1 MLKTSDVSS
10 VCKILD
16 HDRAVECWV
25 LAPVLDKDGKPAID
39 KVARICWV
47 YPRDGAG
54 TLRVA
59 VTDWGNRTASGE
71 PTHFVNK
78 AGGYGYDK
86 RTAALEGCTVGGI
99 ELGDH
104 CDSEGRPRL
113 SDLARAKGWMI
124 IGSIG
129 H

>member
-1 MLKTSDVSS
+1 MLKTSDVSA
-10 VCKILD
+10 VCEILD

-25 LAPVLDKDGKPAID
+25 LAPVLDKNGQPAID
-39 KVARICWV
+39 KIARICWV

-59 VTDWGNRTASGE
+59 VTDWGKRTPSGE
-71 PTHFVNK
+71 PAHYINK

-86 RTAALEGCTVGGI
+86 RTAALDGCTVGGV

-104 CDSEGRPRL
+104 CDPGGKPRL
-113 SDLARAKGWMI
+113 TELARSKGWMI
-124 IGSIG
+124 IGSVD
-129 H
+129 

>member
-1 MLKTSDVSS
+1 MLKTSDVSA

-25 LAPVLDKDGKPAID
+25 LAPVLDKDGQPAID
-39 KVARICWV
+39 KIARVCWV

-59 VTDWGNRTASGE
+59 VTDWGKRTPSGE
-71 PTHFVNK
+71 PTHYINK

-86 RTAALEGCTVGGI
+86 RTAALDGCTVGGV

-104 CDSEGRPRL
+104 GDGTGRPVLR
-113 SDLARAKGWMI
+113 DLAREKGWTI
-124 IGSIG
+124 IGSVG
-129 H
+129 